1 MKTLLIN
8 SVKFSCNI
16 VVYLPCI
23 MRLVVIF
30 SCNNVVLLYYC
41 AVAGGESIDL
51 AQGRKHARDTL
62 DYLHLYL
69 EKIKKSFI
77 LKFSNNMIIFLLI
90 ITILFF
96 LQNAELIVFLPYNK
110 NI

>member
-41 AVAGGESIDL
+41 SGSIGESIDL
-51 AQGRKHARDTL
+51 VQGRKHARDIVKWPKTEQNIGL
-62 DYLHLYL
+62 KIISQYLSTALC
-69 EKIKKSFI
+69 
-77 LKFSNNMIIFLLI
+77 
-90 ITILFF
+90 
-96 LQNAELIVFLPYNK
+96 
-110 NI
+110 